1 MTSFVMNER
10 KNSNPAEGAGIEKEQ
25 TISFEKVRRA
35 VEGGVNRMMG
45 EILKGTSESP
55 VDLLVDL
62 QQKAREQGIRP
73 GDVQLG
79 VTEMSGEDGSTTV
92 TVSQFPEKSNKQ
104 IRLERSAPDGLRVV
118 LASALLMGACN
129 REKISNG

>member
-1 MTSFVMNER
+1 MNER

-62 QQKAREQGIRP
+62 QQKADLQG
-73 GDVQLG
+73 
-79 VTEMSGEDGSTTV
+79 
-92 TVSQFPEKSNKQ
+92 FPMF
-104 IRLERSAPDGLRVV
+104 L
-118 LASALLMGACN
+118 
-129 REKISNG
+129 